1 MPPSTVH
8 DPLRSDRRLA
18 AFAARREEGKM
29 PSLSFTLDTQ
39 LRFHDKWLKIDLQ
52 RAFSPEGLSE
62 MWNEMVKDEE
72 ITFNGEESAH
82 TEDCTDCF
90 GGQKKDEPSDK
101 DKKEEE
107 ETATSAHHSI
117 IETWDWGQQ
126 PDETELKDCLLVL
139 VEDQQKL
146 SAQMAKS
153 TLSAQRLRQRLVI
166 LERYLISLSHSMME
180 EKYKVRW
187 KTPPSQPLPAA
198 DNKSPRP
205 ASKGVEGLAR
215 VGSRAALSFAFA
227 FLRRAWRSGKNA
239 SGTVFCPSVF
249 CLSAVS

>member
-1 MPPSTVH
+1 
-8 DPLRSDRRLA
+8 
-18 AFAARREEGKM
+18 M
-29 PSLSFTLDTQ
+29 PSPSFTLDAQ

-52 RAFSPEGLSE
+52 RAFSAEGLSE

-82 TEDCTDCF
+82 TGTAPSQDCTDCF
-90 GGQKKDEPSDK
+90 GGQKKDEPGEK
-101 DKKEEE
+101 EKKEDE
-107 ETATSAHHSI
+107 ETPTSAHHSI
-117 IETWDWGQQ
+117 IETWDWGRQ

-187 KTPPSQPLPAA
+187 KMPPSQPLPAT

-239 SGTVFCPSVF
+239 SGGTGLCSSVLMLICRPHGF
-249 CLSAVS
+249 RGL